1 MKHLVSATA
10 LAAALAGCAPVDALG
25 GPPPAPDDAPV
36 KKAELAVV
44 EV

>member
-1 MKHLVSATA
+1 MQ
-10 LAAALAGCAPVDALG
+10 APPEAVPYHAE
-25 GPPPAPDDAPV
+25 PEEAPPAPEDAPV